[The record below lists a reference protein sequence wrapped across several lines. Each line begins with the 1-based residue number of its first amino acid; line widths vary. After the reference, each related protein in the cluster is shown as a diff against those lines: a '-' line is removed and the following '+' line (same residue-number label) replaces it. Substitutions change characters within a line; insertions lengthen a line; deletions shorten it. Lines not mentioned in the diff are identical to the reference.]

1 MIRIN
6 ITDNAEELGKK
17 AAEAAASL
25 IRNAIEEK
33 SWCRMVLST
42 GTSQFEFFSA
52 LVKEDID
59 WSRVEIFHLDEYVG
73 LPENHAASFRFYL
86 ARRFVDKVHLGKVNY
101 VNEGNID
108 EISALWR
115 EKPVDIGVIG
125 IGENGHIAFND
136 PPADF
141 SSDDIYRIVTLDDRC
156 RRQQVGEGWFP
167 SVSDVPEKAVTMLPR
182 AIMSVGHIITACP
195 HTVKAEAV
203 IKAIT
208 APVSERIPST
218 ILKTHP
224 DWQLFLDRDSA
235 SLLLSI

>member
-1 MIRIN
+1 MR
-6 ITDNAEELGKK
+6 
-17 AAEAAASL
+17 
-25 IRNAIEEK
+25 
-33 SWCRMVLST
+33 SWT
-42 GTSQFEFFSA
+42 GTGTGFPS
-52 LVKEDID
+52 
-59 WSRVEIFHLDEYVG
+59 
-73 LPENHAASFRFYL
+73 PSFD
-86 ARRFVDKVHLGKVNY
+86 V
-101 VNEGNID
+101 
-108 EISALWR
+108 
-115 EKPVDIGVIG
+115 IGVASTIIDYAG
-125 IGENGHIAFND
+125 NLYNYAMESYFGRVNLSWKDRYVLTGTLRTD
-136 PPADF
+136 G
-141 SSDDIYRIVTLDDRC
+141 SSKFARDYRW
-156 RRQQVGEGWFP
+156 GWFP

>member
-25 IRNAIEEK
+25 IRDAIEEK

-136 PPADF
+136 PPVADF
-141 SSDDIYRIVTLDDRC
+141 NDKLYVKVVELERKC
-156 RRQQVGEGWFP
+156 REQQVHDGCFERIE
-167 SVSDVPEKAVTMLPR
+167 DVPTHALTVTIPGLCSASWMYCSVPSRTKAD
-182 AIMSVGHIITACP
+182 AIYHVVNDDVSTACP
-195 HTVKAEAV
+195 A
-203 IKAIT
+203 
-208 APVSERIPST
+208 T
-218 ILKTHP
+218 ILKNRGNA
-224 DWQLFLDRDSA
+224 FLYTDKEAA
-235 SLLLSI
+235 SLIL